1 MGNKMKAKIPPINK
15 IFMNDNI
22 FETIGI
28 LNCNKTCYYNS
39 DENCTHPT
47 QKTTKHYET
56 DKIFSND
63 DNDESIMTTP
73 SSIFSTNINSRFP
86 RRSLSIPFA
95 EVFDDIQIQ

>member
-1 MGNKMKAKIPPINK
+1 MINLFGFVDRFHNDINSKKKKIIKNESKDTILKK

-22 FETIGI
+22 FKTIGI

-56 DKIFSND
+56 DNFFFND
-63 DNDESIMTTP
+63 DNDESK
-73 SSIFSTNINSRFP
+73 
-86 RRSLSIPFA
+86 
-95 EVFDDIQIQ
+95 